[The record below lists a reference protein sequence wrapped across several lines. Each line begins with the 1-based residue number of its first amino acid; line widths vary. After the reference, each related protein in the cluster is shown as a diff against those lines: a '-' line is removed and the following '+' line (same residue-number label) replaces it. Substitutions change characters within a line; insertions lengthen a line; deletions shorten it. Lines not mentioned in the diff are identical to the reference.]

1 MNSSNKLRLGT
12 ATLTAL
18 AVGCFCVAAR
28 GDGVSTDVPHGRL
41 ESFKWVSLPETVGSS
56 ETIIYRSP
64 DGKRVA
70 ASFKESGKGT
80 FTYPFDEFFYVISG
94 RIKVTVHGGPTFEV
108 KPGEVGY
115 IRQGQTIDFEFSK
128 ESGKGFQSVAYLA
141 SDQDLSKWAAV
152 SHPAG
157 AVVASTFSAET
168 KTELGK

>member
-1 MNSSNKLRLGT
+1 MYSSNKLRLGT

-18 AVGCFCVAAR
+18 AAGYFCVAAR

-41 ESFKWVSLPETVGSS
+41 ENFNWVSLPQTVGSS

-94 RIKVTVHGGPTFEV
+94 RIKITVRGGPTFEV
-108 KPGEVGY
+108 KQGEVGY
-115 IRQGQTIDFEFSK
+115 IREGQTIDYEFSK
-128 ESGKGFQSVAYLA
+128 VSGRGFQSVAYLV
-141 SDQDLSKWAAV
+141 SDGDLSKWAAI
-152 SHPAG
+152 SDRTG
-157 AVVASTFSAET
+157 GVVASLFSAET